1 MYSDKTHCIIKLNS
15 IECIAVIKQLE
26 PQKLFNALIKF
37 KFNSSPARFDFGTR
51 GFLISGNNI
60 AITLQLF

>member
-1 MYSDKTHCIIKLNS
+1 MYSDKTHCIINS

-37 KFNSSPARFDFGTR
+37 KFNSSLARFDFGTVR
-51 GFLISGNNI
+51 EGF
-60 AITLQLF
+60 